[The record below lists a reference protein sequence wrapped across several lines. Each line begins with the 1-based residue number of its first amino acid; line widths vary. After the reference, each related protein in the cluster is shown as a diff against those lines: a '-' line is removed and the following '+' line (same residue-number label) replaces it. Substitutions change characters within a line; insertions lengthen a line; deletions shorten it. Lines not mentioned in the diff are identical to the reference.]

1 METDASRSRF
11 RLPRLPHWREI
22 RFRKPQGMLA
32 RIFERLKPYHKRI
45 ALGLVMILFGQLMRL
60 LFPLITR
67 EVVNNVIPNRDF
79 GLMWKLGGLLMGLTL
94 IRLFL
99 LYHRGMLFER
109 VSQDALYQLRTDLYA
124 KLQAQSHAFYDTHR
138 IGEIMSRLT
147 GDLEGV
153 RNFIMNFCLTMCEQA
168 FVFIGALIF
177 MGSISWLLTGVTL
190 ATAVPL
196 AVFAW
201 FFNKKIRPAHAA
213 VREQNAVL
221 NTRAQENIAGVRV
234 VKAFAREPYE
244 SEQFEKDN
252 QKVRNLH
259 MTATY
264 IWSNFNPI
272 MDFLSNLAVPM
283 MLLVGGLLVQRGT
296 LDLGS
301 LIAATGYV
309 WVLVNPLRMLANFVN
324 VFAQGLSS
332 AEKLFYYLDLGTI
345 VKNQEQVVEPVK
357 REGHV
362 KLENVTFAY
371 GDNVVLRDVTTEAQ
385 PGETVAIMGATG
397 SGKTTLVY
405 LLARFYDIRSGKV
418 LVDGVDV
425 REQSLQS
432 LRKSIGFV
440 MQDTFLFSDSI
451 SENVAFGR
459 PGLDLDAVKSA
470 AEIAQAYGFIEK
482 LPQGWETVVGE
493 RGLGLS
499 GGQKQRV
506 SIARALAYD
515 PQILVLDDA
524 TSAVDMETEADIQQG
539 LAGRERRCTT
549 FIIAHRIS
557 SVIHADQILVLDD
570 GRIVERGK
578 HKDLLALKGLYYQMF
593 MDQVKDFVDLDKVEG
608 A

>member
-1 METDASRSRF
+1 MAV
-11 RLPRLPHWREI
+11 
-22 RFRKPQGMLA
+22 GVVMML
-32 RIFERLKPYHKRI
+32 I
-45 ALGLVMILFGQLMRL
+45 GQLLRL

-79 GLMWKLGGLLMGLTL
+79 ALMWRLGGLLMGLTVV
-94 IRLFL
+94 RLFL
-99 LYHRGMLFER
+99 LYNRGMLFER
-109 VSQDALYQLRTDLYA
+109 VSQDTIYQLRTDLYA
-124 KLQAQSHAFYDTHR
+124 KLQSQSHSFYDTHR
-138 IGEIMSRLT
+138 IGEIMSRMT

-153 RNFIMNFCLTMCEQA
+153 RNFIMNFCQTMCEQA
-168 FVFIGALIF
+168 FMFIGALIF
-177 MGSISWLLTGVTL
+177 MGSISWLLTAVTL
-190 ATAVPL
+190 AAAVPL
-196 AVFAW
+196 SVFAY

-221 NTRAQENIAGVRV
+221 NTRTQENIAGVRV

-244 SEQFEKDN
+244 SAQFEKDN

-259 MTATY
+259 MNATH
-264 IWSNFNPI
+264 IWSNFNPV
-272 MDFLSNLAVPM
+272 MDFLSSLAVPM
-283 MLLVGGLLVQRGT
+283 LLLCGGWLVERGT

-324 VFAQGLSS
+324 VYAQGLSS
-332 AEKLFYYLDLGTI
+332 AEKLFYYLDLGTT
-345 VKNQEQVVEPVK
+345 VKDPPEIEEPPV
-357 REGHV
+357 RLGHV
-362 KLENVTFAY
+362 KLDNVTFAY
-371 GDNVVLRDVTTEAQ
+371 REQVVLRDVSLEAK

-405 LLARFYDIRSGKV
+405 LLARFYDIRSGSV
-418 LVDGVDV
+418 MVDGVDV
-425 REQSLQS
+425 RKQRLHD
-432 LRKSIGFV
+432 LRRSIGFV

-451 SENVAFGR
+451 RENVAFGQ
-459 PGLDLDAVKSA
+459 PGLDMDAVESA
-470 AEIAQAYGFIEK
+470 ARIAQAYGFIEK

-515 PQILVLDDA
+515 PKILVLDDA

-539 LAGRERRCTT
+539 LASRNHQSTT

-557 SVIHADQILVLDD
+557 SVIHADQIIVLDD
-570 GRIVERGK
+570 GRVAERGT
-578 HKDLLALKGLYYQMF
+578 HTELLEKKGLYHQMF
-593 MDQVKDFVDLDKVEG
+593 MDQVKDFAQIGGVSAAPAADRVKG

>member
-1 METDASRSRF
+1 METDASRRSPRF
-11 RLPRLPHWREI
+11 NFRI
-22 RFRKPQGMLA
+22 RKPQGMLA
-32 RIFERLKPYHKRI
+32 RIFGRLRPYRGRI
-45 ALGLVMILFGQLMRL
+45 AAGVAMLAAAQTLRL

-79 GLMWKLGGLLMGLTL
+79 ALMWRLGGLLVGLTI

-99 LYHRGMLFER
+99 LYSRGMLFER
-109 VSQDALYQLRTDLYA
+109 MSQDAIYQLRTDLYA
-124 KLQAQSHAFYDTHR
+124 RLQAQSHAFYDTHR
-138 IGEIMSRLT
+138 IGEIMSRMT

-153 RNFIMNFCLTMCEQA
+153 RNFIMNFCQTMCEQA
-168 FVFIGALIF
+168 IMFIGALAF
-177 MGSISWLLTGVTL
+177 MGSISWLLTAVTL
-190 ATAVPL
+190 ASAVPL
-196 AVFAW
+196 TVFAY

-244 SEQFEKDN
+244 SEQFMKDN
-252 QKVRNLH
+252 QKVRSLH
-259 MTATY
+259 MNATL
-264 IWSNFNPI
+264 IWSNFNPV
-272 MDFLSNLAVPM
+272 MDFLSSLSVPA
-283 MLLVGGLLVQRGT
+283 MLLVGGTLVQRGA

-324 VFAQGLSS
+324 VYAQGLSS
-332 AEKLFYYLDLGTI
+332 AEKLFYYLDLGTT
-345 VKNQEQVVEPVK
+345 VKDPREIEEPQA
-357 REGHV
+357 RLGHV

-371 GDNVVLRDVTTEAQ
+371 RDQIVLRDVSLEAK

-397 SGKTTLVY
+397 SGKTTLLY
-405 LLARFYDIRSGKV
+405 LLARFYDIRSGSV
-418 LVDGVDV
+418 MVDGVDV
-425 REQSLQS
+425 RRQSLPR
-432 LRKSIGFV
+432 LRRSIGFV

-451 SENVAFGR
+451 RENVGFGQ
-459 PGLDLDAVKSA
+459 PGLDMDEVESA
-470 AEIAQAYGFIEK
+470 ARTAQAYPFIEK

-515 PQILVLDDA
+515 PKILVLDDA
-524 TSAVDMETEADIQQG
+524 TSAVDMETEADIQRG
-539 LAGRERRCTT
+539 LAELSGQRTT

-557 SVIHADQILVLDD
+557 SVIHADQIIVLDD
-570 GRIVERGK
+570 GQVAERGS
-578 HKDLLALKGLYYQMF
+578 HSELLEKKGLYHQMF
-593 MDQVKDFVDLDKVEG
+593 MDQVRDFVDLDGVKG

>member
-1 METDASRSRF
+1 
-11 RLPRLPHWREI
+11 
-22 RFRKPQGMLA
+22 MLV
-32 RIFERLKPYHKRI
+32 RIFERLSPYRKRM
-45 ALGLVMILFGQLMRL
+45 AVGVVMMLIGQLLRL

-79 GLMWKLGGLLMGLTL
+79 TLMWRLGGLLMGLTV

-99 LYHRGMLFER
+99 LYNRGMLFER
-109 VSQDALYQLRTDLYA
+109 VSQDTIYQLRTDLYA
-124 KLQAQSHAFYDTHR
+124 KLQAQSHSFYDTHR
-138 IGEIMSRLT
+138 IGEIMSRMT

-153 RNFIMNFCLTMCEQA
+153 RNFIMNFCQTMCEQA

-177 MGSISWLLTGVTL
+177 MGSISWLLTAVTL
-190 ATAVPL
+190 AAAIPL
-196 AVFAW
+196 SVFAY

-221 NTRAQENIAGVRV
+221 NTRTQENIAGVRV

-244 SEQFEKDN
+244 SAQFEKDN

-259 MTATY
+259 MNATH
-264 IWSNFNPI
+264 IWSNFNPV
-272 MDFLSNLAVPM
+272 MDFLSSLAVPM
-283 MLLVGGLLVQRGT
+283 LLLCGGWLVERGT

-324 VFAQGLSS
+324 VYAQGLSS
-332 AEKLFYYLDLGTI
+332 AEKLFYYLDLGAT
-345 VKNQEQVVEPVK
+345 VKDPPEIEEPSV
-357 REGHV
+357 RLGHV
-362 KLENVTFAY
+362 KLDDVTFAY
-371 GDNVVLRDVTTEAQ
+371 REQVVLRGVSLEAK

-405 LLARFYDIRSGKV
+405 LLARFYDIRSGSV
-418 LVDGVDV
+418 MVDGVDV
-425 REQSLQS
+425 RKQRLHN
-432 LRKSIGFV
+432 LRRSIGFV

-451 SENVAFGR
+451 RENVAFGQ
-459 PGLDLDAVKSA
+459 PGLDMDAVESA
-470 AEIAQAYGFIEK
+470 ARIAQAHDFIEK
-482 LPQGWETVVGE
+482 LPQGWDTVVGE

-515 PQILVLDDA
+515 PKILVLDDA
-524 TSAVDMETEADIQQG
+524 TSAVDMETESDIQQG
-539 LAGRERRCTT
+539 LASRNQQFTSSTT

-557 SVIHADQILVLDD
+557 SVIHADQIIVLDD
-570 GRIVERGK
+570 GRVAERGT
-578 HKDLLALKGLYYQMF
+578 HAELLEKKGLYHQMF
-593 MDQVKDFVDLDKVEG
+593 MDQ
-608 A
+608 

>member
-1 METDASRSRF
+1 
-11 RLPRLPHWREI
+11 
-22 RFRKPQGMLA
+22 MLA
-32 RIFERLKPYHKRI
+32 RIFGRLRPYRGRI
-45 ALGLVMILFGQLMRL
+45 AAGVAMLAAAQTLRL

-79 GLMWKLGGLLMGLTL
+79 ALMWRLGGLLVGLTI

-99 LYHRGMLFER
+99 LYSRGMLFER
-109 VSQDALYQLRTDLYA
+109 MSQDAIYQLRTDLYA
-124 KLQAQSHAFYDTHR
+124 RLQAQSHAFYDTHR
-138 IGEIMSRLT
+138 IGEIMSRMT

-153 RNFIMNFCLTMCEQA
+153 RNFIMNFCQTMCEQA
-168 FVFIGALIF
+168 IMFIGALAF
-177 MGSISWLLTGVTL
+177 MGSISWLLTAVTL
-190 ATAVPL
+190 ASAVPL
-196 AVFAW
+196 TVFAY

-244 SEQFEKDN
+244 SEQFMKDN
-252 QKVRNLH
+252 QKVRSLH
-259 MTATY
+259 MNATL
-264 IWSNFNPI
+264 IWSNFNPV
-272 MDFLSNLAVPM
+272 MDFLSSLSVPA
-283 MLLVGGLLVQRGT
+283 MLLVGGTLVQRGA

-324 VFAQGLSS
+324 VYAQGLSS
-332 AEKLFYYLDLGTI
+332 AEKLFYYLDLGTT
-345 VKNQEQVVEPVK
+345 VKDPREIEEPQA
-357 REGHV
+357 RLGHV

-371 GDNVVLRDVTTEAQ
+371 RDQIVLRDVSLEAK

-397 SGKTTLVY
+397 SGKTTLLY
-405 LLARFYDIRSGKV
+405 LLARFYDIRSGSV
-418 LVDGVDV
+418 MVDGVDV
-425 REQSLQS
+425 RRQSLPR
-432 LRKSIGFV
+432 LRRSIGFV

-451 SENVAFGR
+451 RENVGFGQ
-459 PGLDLDAVKSA
+459 PGLDMDEVESA
-470 AEIAQAYGFIEK
+470 ARTAQAYPFIEK

-515 PQILVLDDA
+515 PKILVLDDA
-524 TSAVDMETEADIQQG
+524 TSAVDMETEADIQRG
-539 LAGRERRCTT
+539 LAELSGQRTT

-557 SVIHADQILVLDD
+557 SVIHADQIIVLDD
-570 GRIVERGK
+570 GQVAERGS
-578 HKDLLALKGLYYQMF
+578 HSELLEKKGLYHQMF
-593 MDQVKDFVDLDKVEG
+593 MDQVRDFVDLDGVKG